1 MMLCGDDGKPPLMT
15 AGHQAAYQ
23 AGLHVFSAS
32 LAALLAAERS
42 GLGDHIDISVQ
53 EAQIACLEG
62 FGPAALVRGT
72 DSTRVGNRLRAI
84 WGIYPCADGFIGIA
98 SMARQAPAVYSCIGR
113 PELSEDPAFRN
124 LLVNPEM
131 NDLVE
136 ALIAD
141 WASGLTSAEVFALAD
156 EHRAPFSVVPTP
168 RELLDSASL
177 AASNFWVELEHPVI
191 GSHVVPGSAFDL
203 VGTPFAQTRAP
214 LLGEHT
220 DQVLAEL
227 PRTEDE
233 SDRTNGAP
241 ADSPSSPLSRLEFPS
256 RPRSETA
263 ARRRALTASTAAA
276 MTRDGCKRTSTAP
289 RFESCGTP
297 GLR

>member
-1 MMLCGDDGKPPLMT
+1 MSSLPHSQHYSRPSGADWATTSISPCRRLRSPASRDLARRLWCGART
-15 AGHQAAYQ
+15 AREWATDYG
-23 AGLHVFSAS
+23 
-32 LAALLAAERS
+32 RS
-42 GLGDHIDISVQ
+42 GASTPVRTGS
-53 EAQIACLEG
+53 
-62 FGPAALVRGT
+62 LVSHR
-72 DSTRVGNRLRAI
+72 
-84 WGIYPCADGFIGIA
+84 W
-98 SMARQAPAVYSCIGR
+98 ARQAPAVYSCIGR